1 MPYDQYNPQMG
12 FGGFNQNRMQAQ
24 PWGQQQPMAPQQM
37 PQQPQ
42 SPFWGNGKF
51 TGFAKPDNPYDQSD
65 AFLKQY
71 GVPPQFW
78 GVNSKSFQDF
88 NSYADFDAYRTQWS
102 NDWNNYL
109 ATVSPNIREILSPS
123 MSPPQPLPGQYT
135 PGQPPIGLPPLPPG
149 MIYDGHPST
158 WPGAVQQQ
166 PPGQPPIG
174 LPPLPP
180 PGYQGDN
187 VMNPVPGQF
196 GQPMEGNRTM
206 GTQPRNPMEGV
217 MQGGRPTPIPRMSM
231 GTIGGGFNQLP
242 MQPVTQ
248 PIQQV
253 SPLQQMGNPFG
264 QGGGMQ
270 KTTPQKRIPKG
281 SMYGGMERL

>member
-1 MPYDQYNPQMG
+1 MIDFTKLPQM
-12 FGGFNQNRMQAQ
+12 QTQ
-24 PWGQQQPMAPQQM
+24 PTTPQIGLPPLPPGQQPPGWQPPPWMYP
-37 PQQPQ
+37 PGQQPPGWQ
-42 SPFWGNGKF
+42 PPPPGYDPYKDPNFLGELPPPGYYDDQGNR
-51 TGFAKPDNPYDQSD
+51 
-65 AFLKQY
+65 
-71 GVPPQFW
+71 QF
-78 GVNSKSFQDF
+78 
-88 NSYADFDAYRTQWS
+88 
-102 NDWNNYL
+102 
-109 ATVSPNIREILSPS
+109 
-123 MSPPQPLPGQYT
+123 
-135 PGQPPIGLPPLPPG
+135 PPIGLPPLPPG
-149 MIYDGHPST
+149 YQI
-158 WPGAVQQQ
+158 
-166 PPGQPPIG
+166 PGQPPIG

-187 VMNPVPGQF
+187 VSIQVPGQF

>member
-1 MPYDQYNPQMG
+1 MPYNNQTLPPGYRPPDNTSSLPVPPGFNQSGGGTGQYYQQPQDPYSDPRMHMTGPPQMG
-12 FGGFNQNRMQAQ
+12 TGGFNPFQSSWFN
-24 PWGQQQPMAPQQM
+24 PWQMPYSPWFGQQYP

-42 SPFWGNGKF
+42 IGLP
-51 TGFAKPDNPYDQSD
+51 P
-65 AFLKQY
+65 L
-71 GVPPQFW
+71 PPQ
-78 GVNSKSFQDF
+78 G
-88 NSYADFDAYRTQWS
+88 YG
-102 NDWNNYL
+102 
-109 ATVSPNIREILSPS
+109 E
-123 MSPPQPLPGQYT
+123 PQ
-135 PGQPPIGLPPLPPG
+135 IGLPPLPPG

-180 PGYQGDN
+180 PGYIGDTVN
-187 VMNPVPGQF
+187 TQVPGQF
-196 GQPMEGNRTM
+196 GGAFGQGQPKPQTIPRRPM
-206 GTQPRNPMEGV
+206 GT
-217 MQGGRPTPIPRMSM
+217 MQS
-231 GTIGGGFNQLP
+231 GFNQLP

-264 QGGGMQ
+264 QGGVMS
-270 KTTPQKRIPKG
+270 KSSATSKKRIPKG